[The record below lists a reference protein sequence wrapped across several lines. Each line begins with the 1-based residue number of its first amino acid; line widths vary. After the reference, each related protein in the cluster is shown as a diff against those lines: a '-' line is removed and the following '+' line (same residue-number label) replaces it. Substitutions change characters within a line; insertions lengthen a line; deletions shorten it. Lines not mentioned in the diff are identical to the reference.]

1 MASRVK
7 GITIQINGDT
17 TGLDKA
23 LKSVNS
29 TIIKTQSDL
38 KDVNRLLKLDPGNTE
53 LLAQKQRLLGQAIE
67 NTKDKLKTL
76 QTAQQQATKQLAEG
90 KIGQEQFDALQ
101 REIAETEQKLNK
113 FQGEADQTE
122 KELKEMGDAAEGAAK
137 DTGKL
142 DVSLKSMIQ
151 NAAVGI
157 AVDGLKALASH
168 AREAAKYV
176 IDVGS
181 SFEAG
186 MSKVQA
192 VSGASAAD
200 MEKLSAKAKEMGA
213 TTKFSASEAA
223 DAMNYMAMA

>member
-1 MASRVK
+1 MARNIK
-7 GITIQINGDT
+7 GITIQLNGDA

-23 LKSVNS
+23 LQSVNQN
-29 TIIKTQSDL
+29 IRKTQSDL

-53 LLAQKQRLLGQAIE
+53 LLAQKQRLLANAINE
-67 NTKDKLKTL
+67 TKQKLETL
-76 QTAQQQATKQLAEG
+76 KTAQQQAAQQLAEG
-90 KIGQEQFDALQ
+90 KIGQEQYDALQ
-101 REIAETEQKLNK
+101 REIAETEQRLRS
-113 FQGEADQTE
+113 FQGEADSTE
-122 KELKEMGDAAEGAAK
+122 RELSELGDAAGDAAD

-151 NAAVGI
+151 NAAVGL
-157 AVDGLKALASH
+157 AVDGLKMLADK
-168 AREAAKYV
+168 AKEAAKYV
-176 IDVGS
+176 IEVGS

-186 MSKVQA
+186 MDKVQA